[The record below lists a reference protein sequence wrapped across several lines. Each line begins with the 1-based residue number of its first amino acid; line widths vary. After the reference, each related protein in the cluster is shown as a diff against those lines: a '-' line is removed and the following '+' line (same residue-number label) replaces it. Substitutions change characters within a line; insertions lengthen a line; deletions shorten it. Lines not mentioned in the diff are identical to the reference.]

1 MINGGYNE
9 EPTSKHYRVNPEP
22 GGLRPDPRVDV
33 PRKNIESSLE
43 STPKA

>member
-22 GGLRPDPRVDV
+22 GVLRPDPRVDV